1 MQIDIYD
8 NIIPHFDYLVPLA
21 CNMEVSEVAMRGGR
35 GSTKSSFAGAMLPFL
50 LIMDYEK
57 GIQSHAIA
65 IRKVGNTLKKS
76 VYNQIKKSINLF
88 GLDTFFKCTV
98 SPMEIKFI
106 PSGQTIFF
114 SGCDDPT
121 KIKSIT
127 VPNGYIKYRWLEE
140 FDQFDGEP
148 EIRNLNQSLAR
159 GGPTLAFYTFNTPP
173 SINHWANKWWL
184 DSYDKKGLIQDTST
198 WEHVTKYHPEWLGD
212 DFIYEANYLKN
223 KNLQAYKNEYMGEIT
238 GIGGE
243 IFTNVKNITLTDDDI
258 LTFDKIRQGLDFG
271 LRRDPSAFE
280 KLCYSRKHS
289 AVWFFDEI
297 FGYGYANRELADLVR
312 AKAIYNQIIKGDS
325 AELRSINTMATEYN
339 INMIPCQKGPD
350 SVRHGIKWFQDLES
364 INIDRKRCPA
374 AYREFSTY
382 SYEKNKQGE
391 WINEY
396 PDKDNHT
403 IDAARY
409 ALDDIILQSGW
420 RVPKH
425 DKH

>member
-1 MQIDIYD
+1 MDLKIYD
-8 NIIPHFDYLVPLA
+8 YIIPKFDYLVPAML
-21 CNMEVSEVAMRGGR
+21 NMEPSEIALRGGR
-35 GSTKSSFAGAMLPFL
+35 GSTKSTFAGLILPFL
-50 LIMDYEK
+50 LIMDYSK

-76 VYNQIKKSINLF
+76 VYNQTLKAISML
-88 GLDTFFKCTV
+88 GWDDLFKCTV

-121 KIKSIT
+121 KIKSIA

-159 GGPTLAFYTFNTPP
+159 GGRTIAIYTFNTPP
-173 SINHWANKWWL
+173 SINHWVNKWWL
-184 DSYDKKGLIQDTST
+184 DSHDKRGLIQHTST
-198 WEHVTKYHPEWLGD
+198 WEMVPHEWLGD
-212 DFIYEANYLKN
+212 DFIYEANYLKK
-223 KNLQAYKNEYMGEIT
+223 KNLQAYNNEYLGQIT

-243 IFTNVKNITLTDDDI
+243 IFTNVKNVTLSDDTI

-289 AVWFFDEI
+289 QVWFFDEI
-297 FGYGYANRELADLVR
+297 FGYGYTNRVLADLVR
-312 AKAIYNQIIKGDS
+312 EKAIYNQIIKGDS
-325 AELRSINTMATEYN
+325 AELRSINTMSTDYN

-364 INIDRKRCPA
+364 INIDRKRCPN

-420 RVPKH
+420 RVPQN